1 MSKRDKITARLRLQF
16 GVTVVFLAIAAH
28 DGLAIPSVRSPEIH
42 PDLHTIMF
50 SMREDGFE
58 FDKWLMTTEPKLEIP
73 TDAGPA
79 EKPYLRR

>member
-42 PDLHTIMF
+42 PDRQFRGQIRGIQIYASRIGQRGALSLDAI
-50 SMREDGFE
+50 R
-58 FDKWLMTTEPKLEIP
+58 KLQH
-73 TDAGPA
+73 
-79 EKPYLRR
+79 